1 MMTSSVAPFRFAHFR
16 ALWGASLFSNLGTF
30 LQASAGAWLMLE
42 LTGSATWVGL
52 MSASTTLPFLGLAL
66 VAGAVADLVER
77 TKVLLISQI
86 VMGIAAAV
94 MATITFLGEATPG
107 RLLALG
113 LLIGLGAA
121 FNLPAWQALVP
132 DLVPREMVAS
142 AVSLNSVAFNVARA
156 IGPALGGL
164 LVATVGAEVGFGLN
178 ALSYLSVIVVL
189 VTLRRSNQAPPV
201 NEPTP
206 LITAI
211 ALGLRFA
218 RYTKAFRRV
227 LLYGALF
234 ALTSAVVPTVLPSH
248 TARLGGGSLAYGL
261 LLGTMGVGAI
271 VAAFTRRRVAERL
284 GRNAV
289 AVTMAGYGV
298 AGVAVGLAPS
308 VVAAI
313 PALFLAGACLVWTA
327 VTLNSTAQLLSPSW
341 VRGRTMGLWSLAFAG
356 VSPVGAILSG
366 VIADALTTTSAYVLL
381 STLGVGLGLAATR
394 SGIPTLSEV
403 LPPEF
408 SGGIRQP
415 QHVDTLDSG
424 PVMIINSFQVQHDR
438 LRTFIEMMD
447 ELRLVR
453 LRTGA
458 YRWRLY
464 RDATDP
470 GRLSE
475 VFLTVSWQEHLNQ
488 HRRIDDASAALIRQ
502 ARSFDVRGEPTSRHL
517 LAVDLESPPDFEL
530 LVGMHS
536 DLHQTDGSIPLEVEV
551 PYTDPLM
558 GVVDGVK
565 SLEEGVDSAT
575 PETARGASG
584 P

>member
-1 MMTSSVAPFRFAHFR
+1 
-16 ALWGASLFSNLGTF
+16 
-30 LQASAGAWLMLE
+30 MLE

-438 LRTFIEMMD
+438 LGTFIEMMD

-551 PYTDPLM
+551 LDTDPLM
-558 GVVDGVK
+558 EVVDGVK

-575 PETARGASG
+575 PETARGASS

>member
-1 MMTSSVAPFRFAHFR
+1 MISSVAPLRFAHFR

-30 LQASAGAWLMLE
+30 LHASAGAWLMFE
-42 LTGSATWVGL
+42 LTGSAGWVGL

-77 TKVLLISQI
+77 TKVLLISQV
-86 VMGIAAAV
+86 VMGIAAAA
-94 MATITFLGEATPG
+94 MAVITYLGEATPE
-107 RLLALG
+107 RLVGLG

-164 LVATVGAEVGFGLN
+164 LVATVGAEAGFALN
-178 ALSYLSVIVVL
+178 ALSFLSVIVVL
-189 VTLRRSNQAPPV
+189 IVLRQGPQAPPAS
-201 NEPTP
+201 EPTP
-206 LITAI
+206 LTTAI

-227 LLYGALF
+227 LVFGALF

-248 TARLGGGSLAYGL
+248 TAQLGGGSLTYGL
-261 LLGTMGVGAI
+261 LLGTMGFGAI
-271 VAAFTRRRVAERL
+271 LAAFTRRRLVERL
-284 GRNAV
+284 GQNSV

-298 AGVAVGLAPS
+298 SGIAVGLAPS
-308 VVAAI
+308 VTAAF
-313 PALFLAGACLVWTA
+313 PFMFLAGACLVWTA
-327 VTLNSTAQLLSPSW
+327 VTLNSTAQLLSPPW
-341 VRGRTMGLWSLAFAG
+341 VRGRTMSLWSLAFAG
-356 VSPVGAILSG
+356 VSPLGAILAG
-366 VIADALTTTSAYVLL
+366 AVADALTTTAAYVIL
-381 STLGVGLGLAATR
+381 SALAIGLGLAATR
-394 SGIPTLSEV
+394 SGIPTLDEV
-403 LPPEF
+403 SPPEF
-408 SGGIRQP
+408 TGSARQP
-415 QHVDTLDSG
+415 EHVDTLDSG
-424 PVMIINSFQVQHDR
+424 PVMIINNFQVHHND
-438 LRTFIEMMD
+438 LEAFVDLMN

-464 RDATDP
+464 RDASDP

-488 HRRIDDASAALIRQ
+488 HGRIDDASAALIRR
-502 ARSFDVRGEPTSRHL
+502 ARGFDVRGEPTSRHL
-517 LAVDLESPPDFEL
+517 LAVDLERPPDFEL

-536 DLHQTDGSIPLEVEV
+536 DLHQSDGSIH
-551 PYTDPLM
+551 
-558 GVVDGVK
+558 
-565 SLEEGVDSAT
+565 LEEELDSAIT
-575 PETARGASG
+575 ESALGAGSS
-584 P
+584 

>member
-1 MMTSSVAPFRFAHFR
+1 LKDRPSQFVHSLTVTSSVAPFRFVHFR

-30 LQASAGAWLMLE
+30 LHASAGAWLMLE

-66 VAGAVADLVER
+66 VAGAVADMVER
-77 TKVLLISQI
+77 TRVLLIAQI
-86 VMGIAAAV
+86 VMGIAAAA
-94 MATITFLGEATPG
+94 MAVITYFGEATPE
-107 RLLALG
+107 RLIALG

-164 LVATVGAEVGFGLN
+164 LVATVGAEAGFALN
-178 ALSYLSVIVVL
+178 ALSFLSVIVVL
-189 VTLRRSNQAPPV
+189 VVLRRGRQAPPV

-206 LITAI
+206 LTTAI

-227 LLYGALF
+227 LLFGAAF

-248 TARLGGGSLAYGL
+248 TAELGGGSLAYGM
-261 LLGTMGVGAI
+261 LLGTMGFGAI
-271 VAAFTRRRVAERL
+271 AAAFTRRRVVERL

-289 AVTMAGYGV
+289 AVTMSGYGV

-308 VVAAI
+308 VIAAI
-313 PALFLAGACLVWTA
+313 PFLFLAGACLVWTA
-327 VTLNSTAQLLSPSW
+327 VTLNSTAQLLSPPW
-341 VRGRTMGLWSLAFAG
+341 VRGRTMSLWSLAFAG
-356 VSPVGAILSG
+356 VSPLGAILAG
-366 VIADALTTTSAYVLL
+366 AVADALTTTAAYVLL
-381 STLGVGLGLAATR
+381 STLGVGLGLGATR
-394 SGIPTLSEV
+394 SGIPTLNEV
-403 LPPEF
+403 TPPEF
-408 SGGIRQP
+408 TPGGRQP

-424 PVMIINSFQVQHDR
+424 PVMIINSFQVQHEDLAR
-438 LRTFIEMMD
+438 FVSVMN

-488 HRRIDDASAALIRQ
+488 HRRIDDASASLIGQ
-502 ARSFDVRGEPTSRHL
+502 ARSFDIRGEPTSRHL
-517 LAVDLESPPDFEL
+517 LAVDLERPPDFEL
-530 LVGMHS
+530 LVGMHT
-536 DLHQTDGSIPLEVEV
+536 DLHHTDGSIQLELEEE
-551 PYTDPLM
+551 
-558 GVVDGVK
+558 VVDAAAP
-565 SLEEGVDSAT
+565 ESAM
-575 PETARGASG
+575 GASNT
-584 P
+584 

>member
-1 MMTSSVAPFRFAHFR
+1 
-16 ALWGASLFSNLGTF
+16 
-30 LQASAGAWLMLE
+30 MLE

-366 VIADALTTTSAYVLL
+366 VIADALTTTFAYVLL

-424 PVMIINSFQVQHDR
+424 PVMIINGFQVQHDR
-438 LRTFIEMMD
+438 LGTFIEMMD

-551 PYTDPLM
+551 LYTDPLM

-575 PETARGASG
+575 PETARGASS